1 MEIHY
6 ERQMRHNY
14 LIIRPE
20 NSKSEN
26 YECHMLMAN
35 TIEGLLKFR
44 FQQTEEGIQYYYE
57 ITSKQPLSRMLEGR
71 TIRREEIAKLMVSIA
86 EILERLES
94 YLLQESRI
102 LLEPEYIYIDPE
114 DFQAF
119 LCFVPDRNADFSK
132 TMEQLLQY
140 LLKKV
145 DHKEK
150 DTVVL
155 AYRLYQE
162 SQKEFYGMEDLLKWL
177 PQEPDEITREAKQKL
192 QEDNELLKEEMKLR
206 KKELQEDTVLSGPK
220 ETDWKKSIFP
230 AAFILLAPGIVWL
243 IKGTQFF
250 KEYPVLLTAWYGIWG
265 VAGISM
271 WIIRRKVSALVEK
284 REKTEEKAEESLKKD
299 SPWTVTFSE
308 ENSPEEPFGEPE
320 LEMPGE
326 VMETRILTAQETRQK
341 AVHYLLSLDKR
352 TEDIPL
358 AYFPFIIGK
367 QSGIADFILNKDTV
381 SRLHV
386 KIEETEN
393 GYAVTD
399 LNSTNGTRV
408 RGEMLQNNETVP
420 LEAGD
425 EIYIADNGYRFI

>member
-20 NSKSEN
+20 NSESEN
-26 YECHMLMAN
+26 YECRMLMAN

-71 TIRREEIAKLMVSIA
+71 AIRRTEIAKLMVSIA

-102 LLEPEYIYIDPE
+102 LLESEYIYITPE
-114 DFQAF
+114 DFQVF

-132 TMEQLLQY
+132 MMEQLLQY

-162 SQKEFYGMEDLLKWL
+162 SQKEFYGMDDLLKWL
-177 PQEPDEITREAKQKL
+177 PRESDESFREIKQKT
-192 QEDNELLKEEMKLR
+192 QETNERLKEEVKLR
-206 KKELQEDTVLSGPK
+206 KEELQEDTVQSAPK
-220 ETDWKKSIFP
+220 EADWKKYIFP
-230 AAFILLAPGIVWL
+230 AAFVLSAPGIIWL

-250 KEYPVLLTAWYGIWG
+250 KEYPVLPAVWYGIWG
-265 VAGISM
+265 LAGISM
-271 WIIRRKVSALVEK
+271 WIIRRKNSVSVEEK
-284 REKTEEKAEESLKKD
+284 RNIEEKTEESLKKD
-299 SPWTVTFSE
+299 SPWAVTFSE
-308 ENSPEEPFGEPE
+308 ESSLEEPFGKPE
-320 LEMPGE
+320 LEMADE
-326 VMETRILTAQETRQK
+326 VMETRILTVQDTRQK

-381 SRLHV
+381 SRLHI

-393 GYAVTD
+393 GYAITD

-408 RGEMLQNNETVP
+408 RGEMLQNNEKVP